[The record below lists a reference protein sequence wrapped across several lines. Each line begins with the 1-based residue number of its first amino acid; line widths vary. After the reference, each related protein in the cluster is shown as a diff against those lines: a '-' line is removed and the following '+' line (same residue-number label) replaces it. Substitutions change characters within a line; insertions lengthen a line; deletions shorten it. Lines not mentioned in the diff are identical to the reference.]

1 MRKIVQKRV
10 EDQRVTQL
18 VMEMPEIVGKELH
31 EMVVSAGLSVLGR
44 MLEAERERLCG
55 PRYVHSSTRT
65 ASRAGTVPGELG
77 LGGRRVSLP
86 RPRVRSVDGHEVP
99 LATWD
104 AFAND
109 DALNKRA
116 VEQMVI
122 GVSTRKYRRSLEVVD
137 VKTRGT
143 SKSAVSRRFVAMT
156 QAKLDDM
163 LKADLKHIDLAV
175 LMIDGI
181 HVDAHVVLVALGID
195 TDGKKHVLG
204 FHEGATEN
212 ANACKTLLANLSER
226 GMRTDRSIFVAIDGS
241 KALRKAVGDVFGD
254 RAVVQRCQ
262 LHKRRNVAD
271 HLPDAMRK
279 RIDTAMAEAYRSK
292 DPKKAKKLLQNLARV
307 LEVKHPSAA
316 ASLREGIDE
325 TLTIMAFKLDPA
337 LVRSLSTTNPIE
349 NIQGGIRRV
358 CRRVTTWRGGSMILR
373 WVGAALIEHGRGFR
387 RLRGYAG
394 MTKLVAALR
403 ARDSKGGVA
412 QHVRAA

>member
-1 MRKIVQKRV
+1 MRKIVQQRV
-10 EDQRVTQL
+10 EDQRVMQL
-18 VMEMPEIVGKELH
+18 VMDVPEIVGRGLH
-31 EMVVSAGLSVLGR
+31 EMVVSAGLSVLAR

-55 PRYVHSSTRT
+55 PRYVHSSMRT
-65 ASRAGTVPGELG
+65 ASRAGNVAGELR
-77 LGGRRVSLP
+77 LGGRRVSLL
-86 RPRVRSVDGHEVP
+86 RPRVRGVDGHEVQ

-109 DALNKRA
+109 DALNQRA

-122 GVSTRKYRRSLEVVD
+122 GVSTRKYVRSLEEVD

-156 QAKLDDM
+156 QAKLDEM
-163 LKADLKHIDLAV
+163 MKADLKNIDLAA

-181 HVDAHVVLVALGID
+181 HVDAHVILVALGID
-195 TDGKKHVLG
+195 AEGKKHVLG

-212 ANACKTLLANLSER
+212 ATACKALLANLSER

-241 KALRKAVGDVFGD
+241 TALRRAVRDVFGD

-271 HLPDAMRK
+271 HLPESMRK
-279 RIDTAMAEAYRSK
+279 RIDTAMAQAYRCK
-292 DPKKAKKLLQNLARV
+292 DPEKAKKLLQNLARV

-316 ASLREGIDE
+316 TSLREGLDE
-325 TLTIMAFKLDPA
+325 TLTIMAFKLPAA
-337 LVRSLSTTNPIE
+337 LVRTFSTTNPIE

-358 CRRVTTWRGGSMILR
+358 CRRVTTWRGGAMILR

-387 RLRGYAG
+387 RLRGHAG
-394 MTKLVAALR
+394 MAKLVAALR
-403 ARDSKGGVA
+403 ARDGKSGVA
-412 QHVRAA
+412 QHARAA

>member
-1 MRKIVQKRV
+1 
-10 EDQRVTQL
+10 
-18 VMEMPEIVGKELH
+18 
-31 EMVVSAGLSVLGR
+31 
-44 MLEAERERLCG
+44 
-55 PRYVHSSTRT
+55 
-65 ASRAGTVPGELG
+65 
-77 LGGRRVSLP
+77 
-86 RPRVRSVDGHEVP
+86 VDGHEVP

-104 AFAND
+104 AFDND

-337 LVRSLSTTNPIE
+337 LVRCLSTTNPIE

-387 RLRGYAG
+387 RLRGHAG

-403 ARDSKGGVA
+403 ARDSNGGVA